1 MAAPR
6 EFKNENVLDQANDF
20 YGEDKDSDFIQA
32 IKMAAQ
38 NEESVNG
45 DLTRASLN
53 AKKSDNKKKRK
64 KRHKDGEKQKKEK
77 PSNNGS
83 SKKSEDDW

>member
-1 MAAPR
+1 M
-6 EFKNENVLDQANDF
+6 DQANDF

-38 NEESVNG
+38 NEEGVNG
-45 DLTRASLN
+45 DFTRASLN

-64 KRHKDGEKQKKEK
+64 KRHKDGDKQKKE
-77 PSNNGS
+77 NGS